1 MSGMCCALNSVDAM
15 RNTTYGLLVEEM
27 QNHLMKSEKNVAATV
42 GRKEGLTL
50 VLDLHSNHASFGT
63 VTDNYNAFN
72 LFIGGPTE
80 FPVLRERSLQLEP
93 GKEHSLEFSGQ
104 VKQSGLHSFDHSQ
117 VLSASGI
124 QDLEPSHRGCFFPDE
139 GNLQYYDDY
148 TFTNCRCTLVCF
160 NWKYALWRLR
170 F

>member
-1 MSGMCCALNSVDAM
+1 MCCALNSVDAI

-27 QNHLMKSEKNVAATV
+27 QNHLEKSEQNVATSV
-42 GRKEGLTL
+42 GKKEGLTL

-63 VTDNYNAFN
+63 VTDSYNAFN

-104 VKQSGLHSFDHSQ
+104 VKYLVFTLPIPPRFSLLRASKTWSPATVGASSQ
-117 VLSASGI
+117 T
-124 QDLEPSHRGCFFPDE
+124 RGSSSTTPTIRSPTA
-139 GNLQYYDDY
+139 GA
-148 TFTNCRCTLVCF
+148 CTILP
-160 NWKYALWRLR
+160 
-170 F
+170 

>member
-1 MSGMCCALNSVDAM
+1 MCCALNSVDAI

-27 QNHLMKSEKNVAATV
+27 QNHIREESEKTVATSV
-42 GRKEGLTL
+42 GKKEGLTL

-63 VTDNYNAFN
+63 VADSHNGFN

-104 VKQSGLHSFDHSQ
+104 VKVFW
-117 VLSASGI
+117 
-124 QDLEPSHRGCFFPDE
+124 PDE
-139 GNLQYYDDY
+139 SFLA
-148 TFTNCRCTLVCF
+148 R
-160 NWKYALWRLR
+160 
-170 F
+170 